1 LMELRVGFG
10 GVGIVKPPVQT
21 LDLASS

>member
-10 GVGIVKPPVQT
+10 GVGVVKSPVQT